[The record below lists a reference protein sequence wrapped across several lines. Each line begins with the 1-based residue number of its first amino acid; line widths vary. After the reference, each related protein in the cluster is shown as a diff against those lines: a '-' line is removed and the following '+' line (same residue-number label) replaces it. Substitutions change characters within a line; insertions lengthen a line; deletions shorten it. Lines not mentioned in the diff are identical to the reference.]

1 MRNLGRVLL
10 FILAALMFIGSIP
23 NIIGAVSHFNSV
35 GWQNVVNGD
44 ENIAMF
50 IVLVVQGLYALT
62 AFGILMNALTGKVG
76 LFTGLFGFIMLAAVI
91 AYFVIT
97 GQNGGLNGW
106 ENILTAIFAV
116 LYPLLYAVGVVLI
129 VLGPKNNT
137 K

>member
-1 MRNLGRVLL
+1 MRNVGRILL
-10 FILAALMFIGSIP
+10 FILAALMLIASVPSIVT
-23 NIIGAVSHFNSV
+23 AVTHFNSV
-35 GWQNVVNGD
+35 GWQNVMSSE
-44 ENIAMF
+44 ENISMF
-50 IVLVVQGLYALT
+50 VVLIIQGIYALT

-106 ENILTAIFAV
+106 ENILTAITTV

-129 VLGPKNNT
+129 VLGPK
-137 K
+137 KK

>member
-23 NIIGAVSHFNSV
+23 SIIGAVSHFNSV

-76 LFTGLFGFIMLAAVI
+76 FFTGLFGFIMLAAVI

-116 LYPLLYAVGVVLI
+116 LYPLLYAVGVILI
-129 VLGPKNNT
+129 VLGPKNN
-137 K
+137 KK